1 MLEIPAV
8 WFVVV
13 KFVALMTS
21 GVALYDDKIMIR
33 CSKWT
38 KFHTV
43 VSSRKKIVKLEL
55 EQNLLQ
61 ALSGR
66 CALSIWFEGE
76 EHKRFKIKA
85 MNAADAR
92 KIARI
97 LGYNIGDKVKA

>member
-8 WFVVV
+8 WFVIV
-13 KFVALMTS
+13 KLVALMTS
-21 GVALYDDKIMIR
+21 GVAIFDDKIIIR

-43 VSSRKKIVKLEL
+43 VSTREKIAKLEF

-76 EHKRFKIKA
+76 EHRKFKIKA
-85 MNAADAR
+85 MKVKDAR
-92 KIARI
+92 KIAHI
-97 LGYNIGDKVKA
+97 IGYKVGDKVKA

>member
-1 MLEIPAV
+1 
-8 WFVVV
+8 
-13 KFVALMTS
+13 MTS
-21 GVALYDDKIMIR
+21 GVAIYDDKIMVR

-43 VSSRKKIVKLEL
+43 VSSRDKIVNLEL

-85 MNAADAR
+85 MKVRDAR
-92 KIARI
+92 KIADI
-97 LGYNIGDKVKA
+97 LGYKTGDKVKA